1 MSLLVSCRK
10 LLSAIVGR
18 RYRPELHYMR
28 GPGPKWLER
37 HRIRLPDQQ
46 LSISM
51 AWERPFVHTDCL
63 EQGGVIAMPK
73 QGQYSDA
80 HLEGFLDTNAQD
92 GITNAQTNRR
102 RPKLVA
108 LGNITGKECA
118 ATDRQITGS
127 GN

>member
-1 MSLLVSCRK
+1 
-10 LLSAIVGR
+10 
-18 RYRPELHYMR
+18 
-28 GPGPKWLER
+28 
-37 HRIRLPDQQ
+37 
-46 LSISM
+46 
-51 AWERPFVHTDCL
+51 
-63 EQGGVIAMPK
+63 MPK

-92 GITNAQTNRR
+92 GITNAQINRR